1 MSSVP
6 EAEAEVRA
14 PGSASRWLG
23 HLTGFAHAFPG
34 GVVGVVLLLGFVA
47 MAASSGTVSDLAY
60 HNDPVER
67 LTAPAWQAG
76 GSGDHLL
83 GTDSLGRDLLARIMI
98 AVRIS
103 LSIAGIAVVS
113 AGAIGILL
121 GLVSGYVGR
130 WLDDVLMRATDT
142 MLAIPIVLL
151 AITVMA
157 VLQPGIR
164 SLIFVIAFTQWM
176 TYARVAR
183 AEVLKLKEQPYVVA
197 AQAIGAPHRR
207 ILFRHILPQ
216 LLPSAIALLTLNVSV
231 IVLLEAGLSFLGLGV
246 QPPDPSLGSLLSEG
260 RQYIVAAP
268 WLAIYPGLALFLLV
282 LSINLVGDGLR
293 TYLDTRLRD

>member
-1 MSSVP
+1 LVML
-6 EAEAEVRA
+6 AAA
-14 PGSASRWLG
+14 SASD
-23 HLTGFAHAFPG
+23 
-34 GVVGVVLLLGFVA
+34 VV
-47 MAASSGTVSDLAY
+47 TDLAY
-60 HNDPVER
+60 QNHPVER
-67 LTAPAWQAG
+67 LTPPAWQADG
-76 GSGDHLL
+76 TSDHLL

-98 AVRIS
+98 GVRIS
-103 LSIAGIAVVS
+103 LSIAGIAVVT
-113 AGAIGILL
+113 AGLIGILL

-151 AITVMA
+151 AITVMT
-157 VLQPGIR
+157 VLQPGVR

-176 TYARVAR
+176 TYARVSR
-183 AEVLKLKEQPYVVA
+183 SEVLKLKEQQYVTA
-197 AQAIGAPHRR
+197 ARAVGAPHRR
-207 ILFRHILPQ
+207 IVFRHILPQ

-231 IVLLEAGLSFLGLGV
+231 VILLEAGLSFLGLGV
-246 QPPDPSLGSLLSEG
+246 QPPDPSLGSLLAEG
-260 RQYIVAAP
+260 RQYIFAAP